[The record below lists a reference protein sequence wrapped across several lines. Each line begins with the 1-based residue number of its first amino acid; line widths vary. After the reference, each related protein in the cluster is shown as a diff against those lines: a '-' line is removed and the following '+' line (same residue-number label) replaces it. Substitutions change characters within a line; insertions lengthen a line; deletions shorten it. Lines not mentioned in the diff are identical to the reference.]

1 MLLKNREY
9 VYSIACVWL
18 MLDQLIKLLVRS
30 KIPLLE
36 EIQGYSLADRMRD
49 NFISE
54 KQLASPEIMFSVR
67 YLAPNITHS
76 MDLYYGNWTT
86 CGVTRD
92 LVDEF
97 ECTDGLKW
105 GESPLTQEVDESLLS
120 TNSMA
125 DDAYNEREKLLP
137 YTTGKCNKRLTE
149 DMAIEEQMKNDR
161 GIKEMRER
169 LQATTY
175 TRSQVEDM
183 GSNIKLIRYTS
194 NPSKYN
200 MKVLLE
206 LQEGKWLI
214 DQVGPDR

>member
-1 MLLKNREY
+1 
-9 VYSIACVWL
+9 
-18 MLDQLIKLLVRS
+18 
-30 KIPLLE
+30 
-36 EIQGYSLADRMRD
+36 
-49 NFISE
+49 
-54 KQLASPEIMFSVR
+54 
-67 YLAPNITHS
+67 
-76 MDLYYGNWTT
+76 
-86 CGVTRD
+86 
-92 LVDEF
+92 
-97 ECTDGLKW
+97 
-105 GESPLTQEVDESLLS
+105 
-120 TNSMA
+120 
-125 DDAYNEREKLLP
+125 
-137 YTTGKCNKRLTE
+137 
-149 DMAIEEQMKNDR
+149 MAIEEQMKNDR